1 MRVLVGF
8 ILILVVAL
16 GLFFLFWDSSE
27 TTDKAPQTA
36 NSPAGSTST
45 TADSENPP
53 KETAAA
59 ADTAKADSVN
69 SAADTA
75 PADTSSAP
83 IIVTKKNANEE
94 MKAAGVLPMLAP
106 SFDLVRVDKN
116 CGILVAGRAEP
127 TSKVTIYANDKELG
141 TASVSRRG
149 EWVFLSSKPL
159 SAGTQE
165 INAKAL
171 NPDQNIMETERL
183 VIMQVPDCDKSI
195 EERKPALAVLAPKND
210 APKTAIEK
218 RVSKLLQI
226 PESIGDVSSAKDL
239 TVGSIDYDETGNIA
253 LTGRGKPGSTVRIY
267 LRNQFIGAGKID
279 VDGNWTLLPELEIAP
294 GTYELRVDQLNAD
307 GDVVSRIEIPFLRE
321 AVENVMLA
329 KGGVEIKAVVQPGNS
344 LWRIARRMYG
354 DGTQYT
360 LIYQANEKQIK
371 DPDLIYP
378 GQIFTLPQEKSQTGT
393 N

>member
-1 MRVLVGF
+1 MRVLFGF
-8 ILILVVAL
+8 ILIIVVAL
-16 GLFFLFWDSSE
+16 GLFFLFWDGSD
-27 TTDKAPQTA
+27 TAGKAPQTA
-36 NSPAGSTST
+36 RAPEQADIAAANSGDT
-45 TADSENPP
+45 P
-53 KETAAA
+53 KETA
-59 ADTAKADSVN
+59 TASVATASSSPDN
-69 SAADTA
+69 TPSDTA
-75 PADTSSAP
+75 PSP
-83 IIVTKKNANEE
+83 VIVTKEHANEG
-94 MKAAGVLPMLAP
+94 MKTAGLLPMMAP

-127 TSKVTIYANDKELG
+127 TSKVTIYANNAELG

-171 NPDQNIMETERL
+171 NPDQRVMETERL
-183 VIMQVPDCDKSI
+183 VIMQVPDCNKNID
-195 EERKPALAVLAPKND
+195 ERAPAIAILAPKSGT
-210 APKTAIEK
+210 PKTAIEK

-226 PESIGDVSSAKDL
+226 PEAIGDLSSAEDL
-239 TVGSIDYDETGNIA
+239 NVGSIDYDETGNVA
-253 LTGRGKPGSTVRIY
+253 LSGRGKPGSTVRIY
-267 LRNQFIGAGKID
+267 LRNQFIGAAP
-279 VDGNWTLLPELEIAP
+279 VDKEGTWALLPEQEIAP
-294 GTYELRVDQLNAD
+294 GTYELRVDQLSPD
-307 GDVVSRIEIPFLRE
+307 GNVMSRIEIPFLRE
-321 AVENVMLA
+321 AIENVMSA
-329 KGGVEIKAVVQPGNS
+329 KGGLEIKAVVQPGNS

-378 GQIFTLPQEKSQTGT
+378 GQIFTLPSEQSTST